1 MILFRTN
8 INRFILVV
16 FTNFAAKYVYDFK
29 KILFMHS
36 IYVFKHWIYKL
47 KENNLRYWR
56 IIKGVKRKKMNII
69 LNNRKEEIPGKTELS
84 VQELILYK
92 NFTFHML
99 VTKVN
104 EKLVKKEVRTEV
116 TIQEGDNVVVMHLIS
131 GG

>member
-1 MILFRTN
+1 M
-8 INRFILVV
+8 VV